1 LAEHGYDRLM
11 GARPM
16 ARLIQS
22 KIKEPLAEE
31 ILFGK
36 LQAGGKVIVD
46 EKDGE
51 LDLKFAAS
59 DESGR
64 N

>member
-1 LAEHGYDRLM
+1 
-11 GARPM
+11 M

-22 KIKEPLAEE
+22 RIKEPLAEE

-36 LQAGGKVIVD
+36 LQSGGRLIID

-51 LDLKFAAS
+51 IDLKFAAS
-59 DESGR
+59 DEESR
-64 N
+64 